1 MEQTEMFE
9 RAVAQMGRLVEGVS
23 EADLDQQTPCAEWKV
38 RDMLHHLV
46 SGSEMFGVIVNDG
59 SIADDALG
67 GLMSRPLPDDYKTA
81 WREKSEL
88 AMDAFR
94 QADGDKVVVTPFG
107 EMPASVVKDILTF
120 DVATHACD
128 LARTTGQNVDDAE
141 VVDTALELG
150 KAMIGPDLRAPGL
163 FDEAQPC
170 DDGAPATE
178 RLLAFAGRK
187 I

>member
-1 MEQTEMFE
+1 MFE
-9 RAVAQMGRLVEGVS
+9 RAVAQTGRLVDGVS
-23 EADLDQQTPCAEWKV
+23 EADLGQQTPCTEWKV
-38 RDMLHHLV
+38 RDLLNHLV
-46 SGSEMFGVIVNDG
+46 GGAEMFGVIVNDG

-67 GLMSRPLPDDYKTA
+67 ELMSRPLPDDYKAA
-81 WREKSEL
+81 WRRTSDL

-94 QADGDKVVVTPFG
+94 QADGDKIVVTPFG

-141 VVDTALELG
+141 VLDSALAIG
-150 KAMIGPDLRAPGL
+150 QAMIGPDLRAPGL

-170 DDGAPATE
+170 DDDAPVAD

-187 I
+187 T